1 MEVAGSNPEHAVTSP
16 ADCNSAPAAAPSEVK
31 NAIESLQGRVS
42 NLVVEDGGK
51 IRVRRKTVEDVLEE
65 CQRTFELIRTYGF
78 HEEDDEEGDDGEE
91 DSDSRGTGQAEA
103 IQCADSERA
112 QLCDLLKSRVE
123 SPAFLDKVE
132 TLHASIAQGILERA
146 ADEANSWDLVTETD
160 LLEGEYN
167 DSRNSLDQESYV
179 LVREEDILEGIA
191 CFMATYLS
199 TVKDTKDLSPKQ
211 LQKALS
217 KTFSVRKR
225 KGKLRMMWDSSK
237 VIYNVVSWGATAVGL
252 LSFAITII
260 LAANCSLNDGDC

>member
-1 MEVAGSNPEHAVTSP
+1 MGSNPAPAVPSP
-16 ADCNSAPAAAPSEVK
+16 ADFNSATAAAPAEVK
-31 NAIESLQGRVS
+31 NAIENLQGRVS

-65 CQRTFELIRTYGF
+65 CQRTFELLRAYGF
-78 HEEDDEEGDDGEE
+78 HEEDEEQE
-91 DSDSRGTGQAEA
+91 DSESRGSGQDEA
-103 IQCADSERA
+103 VDCADSERA

-146 ADEANSWDLVTETD
+146 SDEANSWDLVTETD

-167 DSRNSLDQESYV
+167 DARNSLDQESYV
-179 LVREEDILEGIA
+179 LVRQEDILEGIA

-237 VIYNVVSWGATAVGL
+237 VIYNVVSWGATAVGIYQNPAL
-252 LSFAITII
+252 FR
-260 LAANCSLNDGDC
+260 AASVAFWTTCRVVSKLM

>member
-1 MEVAGSNPEHAVTSP
+1 MEVAGSNPAPVVDARAADSNPAPEVAAP
-16 ADCNSAPAAAPSEVK
+16 ADVK
-31 NAIESLQGRVS
+31 NAIENLQGHVS
-42 NLVVEDGGK
+42 NLMVEDGGK
-51 IRVRRKTVEDVLEE
+51 IRVRRKTVQDVLEE
-65 CQRTFELIRTYGF
+65 CQRTFELLRAYGF
-78 HEEDDEEGDDGEE
+78 QEEEEEEDEEEGSGGAAQADGVQCTV
-91 DSDSRGTGQAEA
+91 SDK
-103 IQCADSERA
+103 A

-132 TLHASIAQGILERA
+132 TLHASIAQGIFERA

-167 DSRNSLDQESYV
+167 DARNSLDQESYV
-179 LVREEDILEGIA
+179 LVRQEDILEGIA

-217 KTFSVRKR
+217 KTFSVKKR

-237 VIYNVVSWGATAVGL
+237 VIYNVVSWGATAVG
-252 LSFAITII
+252 
-260 LAANCSLNDGDC
+260 